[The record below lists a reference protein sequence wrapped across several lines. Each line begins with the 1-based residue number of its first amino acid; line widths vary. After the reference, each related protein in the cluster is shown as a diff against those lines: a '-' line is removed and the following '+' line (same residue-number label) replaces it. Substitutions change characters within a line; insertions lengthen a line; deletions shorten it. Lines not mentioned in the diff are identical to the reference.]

1 MCSKATGRW
10 PAEVYSWADDNHEL
24 GAPEKLEGP
33 IQEAAP
39 HPLEIWTPLPSE
51 FPLPSVGGGGGYGYF
66 LELHNAY
73 LTGYTE
79 AGGVR
84 FLAVASTLAAKLWGI
99 FEYTLARQSALITSL
114 FTQLCRLKIWTNLT
128 LKTKLCACRCWVMDK
143 GIFFFKSISL
153 KPIQQARDGNFFL
166 FVLFTALPD
175 VSWLLLVYANTDF
188 MLLCLRLFYM
198 TGLIFSLA

>member
-1 MCSKATGRW
+1 MIINLTQSPWKTWGAYSRGRPPPPW
-10 PAEVYSWADDNHEL
+10 
-24 GAPEKLEGP
+24 KFGP
-33 IQEAAP
+33 P
-39 HPLEIWTPLPSE
+39 SPLNFRCPPL
-51 FPLPSVGGGGGYGYF
+51 GGGGYGYF

-79 AGGVR
+79 GGVR
-84 FLAVASTLAAKLWGI
+84 FLAVASTLATKLWGI

-143 GIFFFKSISL
+143 WIFFFKSISL

-166 FVLFTALPD
+166 FVLFTVLPD

-198 TGLIFSLA
+198 TDLIFSLA